1 MDKNEFKKILRD
13 LAFKHGFIIKDKV
26 LYRETDTLI
35 IIIDFQK
42 SNYSNSFYINYGFL
56 IKEIN
61 GDMGNLKNIAWDAF
75 GRVLDN
81 KKEKYKDCFELE
93 YIDRLSYL
101 ETITNFFDNI
111 IETVALSGINIFF
124 EINPKYINT
133 LNEKARKYLNI
144 K

>member
-13 LAFKHGFIIKDKV
+13 LAFKHGFIIKEKV

-35 IIIDFQK
+35 IIIYFQK

-61 GDMGNLKNIAWDAF
+61 GDIRNFKNVVYDCF
-75 GRVLDN
+75 CRVLDN
-81 KKEKYKDCFELE
+81 KKEKGKGSFELDN
-93 YIDRLSYL
+93 IDKLNYL
-101 ETITNFFDNI
+101 ETIANFFDNI
-111 IETVALSGINIFF
+111 IEPVALNGINKFF
-124 EINPKYINT
+124 EISPDSVNT
-133 LNEKARKYLNI
+133 LTEKARKYLNI